1 MGREAEQRQ
10 YCYGYGGMSPTPTH
24 HLNRD
29 LIATVL
35 YLESRDKTQRNGSTV
50 VPRDPDRLQEK
61 SNRKPPLNP
70 GRRRHR
76 NCGI

>member
-35 YLESRDKTQRNGSTV
+35 YLESRDKTQ
-50 VPRDPDRLQEK
+50 
-61 SNRKPPLNP
+61 
-70 GRRRHR
+70 
-76 NCGI
+76 